1 MASIP
6 EQSSASAGTA
16 DARDPSRQDETPH
29 QERRHSM
36 GDKGGKKGKDKNQ
49 KQMAQ
54 KQNQKTKERQN
65 KQQPAAS

>member
-1 MASIP
+1 
-6 EQSSASAGTA
+6 
-16 DARDPSRQDETPH
+16 
-29 QERRHSM
+29 M

-54 KQNQKTKERQN
+54 KQNQKTIERKN